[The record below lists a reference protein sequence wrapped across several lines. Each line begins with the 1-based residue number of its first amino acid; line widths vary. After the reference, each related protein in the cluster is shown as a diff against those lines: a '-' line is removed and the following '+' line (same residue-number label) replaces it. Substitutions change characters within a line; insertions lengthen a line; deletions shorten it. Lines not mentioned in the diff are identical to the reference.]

1 VHSKIFRLN
10 ASSAVPLYVQLV
22 EQVKHAIEICALM
35 PGSQLPGIRTLAQE
49 LVISPTTVVKA
60 YSELEH
66 EGVIDLR
73 HGAGAFVI
81 DQERRPRQ
89 ASRLQAAKE
98 QVHEL
103 VGKLR
108 QRGLTEAEIRRMFE
122 AELNSGPQI
131 AAEEIRR

>member
-1 VHSKIFRLN
+1 
-10 ASSAVPLYVQLV
+10 
-22 EQVKHAIEICALM
+22 M

-98 QVHEL
+98 QVHEV

-108 QRGLTEAEIRRMFE
+108 QRGLTEAEIRRIFE
-122 AELNSGPQI
+122 AELNSVRQL
-131 AAEEIRR
+131 AEEERR

>member
-1 VHSKIFRLN
+1 MNSKLFRLN
-10 ASSAVPLYVQLV
+10 PTSAVPLYVQLV
-22 EQVKHAIEICALM
+22 EQIKHAIEICALI

-49 LVISPTTVVKA
+49 LIISPTTVVKA

-66 EGVIDLR
+66 EGVIDIR
-73 HGAGAFVI
+73 HGAGAFVV
-81 DQERRPRQ
+81 DQERKPRQ

-108 QRGLTEAEIRRMFE
+108 QRGLTEDEIRRIFE
-122 AELNSGPQI
+122 AELNSVRQI
-131 AAEEIRR
+131 AEEEIRR